1 MATGA
6 EVQAIALRN
15 FEQAKASKH
24 ADLAA
29 TKTPAEARAV
39 ADNYEAAMAAYLKT
53 LIDGFEAA
61 SGDWD
66 QLRDEAEAAEEE
78 LCRAREKAEGTVA
91 TINALGKLTGAV
103 TKLVEAVK

>member
-1 MATGA
+1 MVTGA
-6 EVQAIALRN
+6 DVQAIARRN
-15 FEQAKASKH
+15 FEQARSKKH

-39 ADNYEAAMAAYLKT
+39 EDNYEATLAAYLKT

-66 QLRDEAEAAEEE
+66 RLRAEAEAAEEE
-78 LCRAREKAEGTVA
+78 LRCAREKAEGTVA